1 MQDKSKNTE
10 KELARIPQSLGFDHN
25 ALTRTYGNEG
35 VLIRDILI
43 FVSKCQMKNLFGEV
57 EFSMADFCREMGYN
71 RTTLQRTLQIFKEN
85 PQMIPEVDGLK
96 MDSLFEYALFRALKE
111 KVVFRR
117 RRENRDTIE
126 SISIIDE
133 INIQYQRHTQKRTK
147 RIYSIKLGAKVLDYL
162 FTEYNLIDFNDYK
175 GLSSQQISV
184 TGSMRNFYI
193 FMARVISHVKFLRKQ
208 GRPEQFVLSVD
219 DLCEIFSVCIDTP
232 KNKKIYIT
240 RTLKTL
246 KKSISNLQFDWKY
259 TKNGTKYA
267 YFVEFQFPAET
278 LDYFDEQLKA
288 TFFKSL
294 YENLKRTYIFSKQD
308 KEEGFN
314 YSQELKDLDREKYMQ
329 WFFKMDKN
337 IEGKRKIFYEIYER
351 TFGVPFNPENNLI
364 F

>member
-259 TKNGTKYA
+259 IKNGTKYA

-294 YENLKRTYIFSKQD
+294 YESLKEIFIFEK
-308 KEEGFN
+308 KNVEGFS
-314 YSQELKDLDREKYMQ
+314 YLHELKNLDREKYMQ

>member
-1 MQDKSKNTE
+1 
-10 KELARIPQSLGFDHN
+10 
-25 ALTRTYGNEG
+25 
-35 VLIRDILI
+35 
-43 FVSKCQMKNLFGEV
+43 
-57 EFSMADFCREMGYN
+57 
-71 RTTLQRTLQIFKEN
+71 
-85 PQMIPEVDGLK
+85 
-96 MDSLFEYALFRALKE
+96 
-111 KVVFRR
+111 
-117 RRENRDTIE
+117 
-126 SISIIDE
+126 
-133 INIQYQRHTQKRTK
+133 
-147 RIYSIKLGAKVLDYL
+147 
-162 FTEYNLIDFNDYK
+162 
-175 GLSSQQISV
+175 
-184 TGSMRNFYI
+184 
-193 FMARVISHVKFLRKQ
+193 MARVISHVKFLRKQ

-259 TKNGTKYA
+259 IKNGTKYA

-294 YENLKRTYIFSKQD
+294 YESLKEIFIFEK
-308 KEEGFN
+308 KNVEGFS
-314 YSQELKDLDREKYMQ
+314 YLHELKNLDREKYMQ

>member
-126 SISIIDE
+126 SISIIDK

-259 TKNGTKYA
+259 IKNGTKYA

-294 YENLKRTYIFSKQD
+294 YESLKEIFIFEK
-308 KEEGFN
+308 KNVEGFS
-314 YSQELKDLDREKYMQ
+314 YLHELKNLDREKYMQ